1 MFNTSEAAAI
11 YRIKNRVKEY
21 WSAATFHRGLRQLEF
36 DRLQPDTIVIAGG
49 CFTSFLHDEKPKLMG
64 FSIMQA
70 ELVKPKDIDIF
81 VLDNLEAIK
90 TAMEHLH
97 DGAESHTQDDDPQY
111 DKSASKLNANIVNVV
126 NRKVD
131 GVKYQWI
138 FTRYKTR
145 QELINH
151 FDFVHTKVSYDP
163 ITDKLYLSPET
174 YHAIMNKELIKNGNN
189 IIAVWRFDKFTKK
202 GWKIPDRITA

>member
-1 MFNTSEAAAI
+1 MSYFTKSEITQIYRLKGPAKNFWYSAI
-11 YRIKNRVKEY
+11 YPHVDFGHLK
-21 WSAATFHRGLRQLEF
+21 
-36 DRLQPDTIVIAGG
+36 PDSIIIAGG
-49 CFTSFLHDEKPKLMG
+49 CFTSFLHDE
-64 FSIMQA
+64 
-70 ELVKPKDIDIF
+70 KPKDIDIF

-90 TAMEHLH
+90 TAMKHLH
-97 DGAESHTQDDDPQY
+97 DGDHIVNDEQHY
-111 DKSASKLNANIVNVV
+111 DKSASKLNTNIVNVV

-145 QELINH
+145 QELIKH

-189 IIAVWRFDKFTKK
+189 IIAIWRYDKFDRK
-202 GWKIPDRITA
+202 GWKIPANVETSEKTLETFGNMVPA

>member
-1 MFNTSEAAAI
+1 MSEPFTTSQIAQI
-11 YRIKNRVKEY
+11 YRLKGPVKNYWYSAIHPQVKF
-21 WSAATFHRGLRQLEF
+21 SHMK
-36 DRLQPDTIVIAGG
+36 PDTIVIAGG
-49 CFTSFLHDEKPKLMG
+49 CFTSFLHDEKPK
-64 FSIMQA
+64 
-70 ELVKPKDIDIF
+70 DIDIF

-90 TAMEHLH
+90 TAMKHLH
-97 DGAESHTQDDDPQY
+97 DGDDWHAQDDDPQY

-202 GWKIPDRITA
+202 GWKIPDRIVA